1 MKTDGSI
8 SRTASVSGYVSENSP
23 VVTAGVTAAAAS
35 QSRQSLRQ
43 LVPGTRGIR
52 LPSGR

>member
-8 SRTASVSGYVSENSP
+8 SRTASVSGYVSENGS
-23 VVTAGVTAAAAS
+23 VVTAGVTAAAV
-35 QSRQSLRQ
+35 SRQSLRQ
-43 LVPGTRGIR
+43 LVPGTRGIC